1 MNTSEIISL
10 CNEYTMPNYARKHV
24 VLVRGKGSRV
34 WDSEGKEYLDMF
46 PGWGVDGLGHC
57 HPRVVKAI
65 REQAGTLLHVAND
78 YYNDVQGR
86 LAQLLSTRS
95 FGGQCFFC
103 NSGAEANE
111 AAIKLSRIASP
122 PEKFGIITT
131 LNSFH
136 GRTLTTVAATGQ
148 AKYKR
153 GFEPLPPG
161 FTHVPF
167 GELGPLEDAVTDE
180 TCAVMV
186 EPIQGEGGINIPTEK
201 YLEGVRELCDARGL
215 FLIFDEV
222 QTGMGRTGRMFA
234 YQHFGVEPDIM
245 TLAKMLGGGV
255 AIGATV
261 ARKEIASHLV
271 PSTHASTFGGNPLA
285 ARAAIA
291 TIEAIEEEGLLEN
304 AASMGQRIMD
314 SLARISERVRGIRE
328 IRGKGLMIGAEMDFP
343 ATNLVLECLKSG
355 LLINCTHDT
364 VVRFLPSMCITGKE
378 VDEGMAIFEKVLA
391 EHAKESA
398 EQHTDTKAEA

>member
-1 MNTSEIISL
+1 MKTSDIISL
-10 CNEYTMPNYARKHV
+10 CNDYTMPNYARKHV

-34 WDSEGKEYLDMF
+34 WDSEGKEYLDLF

-57 HPRVVKAI
+57 HPRVVDAI
-65 REQAGTLLHVAND
+65 RDQAGKLLHVAND

-86 LAQLLSTRS
+86 LAQLVSTRS

-122 PEKFGIITT
+122 PGTFGVITT

-148 AKYKR
+148 AKYQR
-153 GFEPLPPG
+153 GFEPLPTG

-167 GELGPLEDAVTDE
+167 GDLDAVREAAVPE
-180 TCAVMV
+180 TCAIMV
-186 EPIQGEGGINIPTEK
+186 EPIQGEGGIIIAPDG
-201 YLEGVRELCDARGL
+201 YLEGLRELCDERSL

-222 QTGMGRTGRMFA
+222 QTGMGRTGKMFG
-234 YQHFGVEPDIM
+234 YQHCGVEPDIM

-255 AIGATV
+255 AIGAAV
-261 ARKEIASHLV
+261 AKKEIAAHLV

-304 AASMGQRIMD
+304 AVTMGVRIMD
-314 SLARISERVRGIRE
+314 SLTALSRRVGGIRE
-328 IRGKGLMIGAEMDFP
+328 IRGKGLMIGAEMKFP
-343 ATNLVLECLKSG
+343 ATNLVLECLKNG
-355 LLINCTHDT
+355 LLLNCTHET
-364 VVRFLPSMCITGKE
+364 VVRFLPSMCITEEE
-378 VDEGMAIFEKVLA
+378 VDEALTIFDKVLA
-391 EHAKESA
+391 GHMKQSAK
-398 EQHTDTKAEA
+398 

>member
-1 MNTSEIISL
+1 MNTSDIISL
-10 CNEYTMPNYARKHV
+10 CNDYTMPNYARKHV

-34 WDSEGKEYLDMF
+34 WDSEGKEYLDLF

-57 HPRVVKAI
+57 HPRVVDAI
-65 REQAGTLLHVAND
+65 RDQAGKLLHVAND

-86 LAQLLSTRS
+86 LAQLVSTRS

-122 PEKFGIITT
+122 PGTFGVITT

-148 AKYKR
+148 AKYQR
-153 GFEPLPPG
+153 GFEPLPTG

-167 GELGPLEDAVTDE
+167 GDLDAVREAAVPE
-180 TCAVMV
+180 TCAIMV
-186 EPIQGEGGINIPTEK
+186 EPIQGEGGIIIAPDG
-201 YLEGVRELCDARGL
+201 YLEGLRELCDERSL

-222 QTGMGRTGRMFA
+222 QTGMGRTGKMFG
-234 YQHFGVEPDIM
+234 YQHCGVEPDIM

-255 AIGATV
+255 AIGAAV
-261 ARKEIASHLV
+261 AKKEIAAHLV

-304 AASMGQRIMD
+304 AVTMGVRIMD
-314 SLARISERVRGIRE
+314 SLTALSRRVGGIRE
-328 IRGKGLMIGAEMDFP
+328 IRGKGLMIGAEMKFP
-343 ATNLVLECLKSG
+343 ATNLVLECLKNG
-355 LLINCTHDT
+355 LLLNCTHET
-364 VVRFLPSMCITGKE
+364 VVRFLPSMCITEEE
-378 VDEGMAIFEKVLA
+378 VDEALTIFDKVLA
-391 EHAKESA
+391 GHMKQSAK
-398 EQHTDTKAEA
+398 

>member
-1 MNTSEIISL
+1 
-10 CNEYTMPNYARKHV
+10 
-24 VLVRGKGSRV
+24 
-34 WDSEGKEYLDMF
+34 
-46 PGWGVDGLGHC
+46 
-57 HPRVVKAI
+57 
-65 REQAGTLLHVAND
+65 VAND

-86 LAQLLSTRS
+86 LAQLVSTRS

-122 PEKFGIITT
+122 PGTFGVITT

-148 AKYKR
+148 AKYQR
-153 GFEPLPPG
+153 GFEPLPTG

-167 GELGPLEDAVTDE
+167 GDLDAVREAAVPE
-180 TCAVMV
+180 TCAIMV
-186 EPIQGEGGINIPTEK
+186 EPIQGEGGIIIAPDG
-201 YLEGVRELCDARGL
+201 YLEGLRELCDERSL

-222 QTGMGRTGRMFA
+222 QTGMGRTGKMFG
-234 YQHFGVEPDIM
+234 YQHCGVEPDIM

-255 AIGATV
+255 AIGAAV
-261 ARKEIASHLV
+261 AKKEIAAHLV

-304 AASMGQRIMD
+304 AVTMGVRIMD
-314 SLARISERVRGIRE
+314 SLTALSRRVGGIRE
-328 IRGKGLMIGAEMDFP
+328 IRGKGLMIGAEMKFP
-343 ATNLVLECLKSG
+343 ATNLVLECLKNG
-355 LLINCTHDT
+355 LLLNCTHET
-364 VVRFLPSMCITGKE
+364 VVRFLPSMCITEEE
-378 VDEGMAIFEKVLA
+378 VDEALTIFDKVLA
-391 EHAKESA
+391 GHMKQSAK
-398 EQHTDTKAEA
+398 